1 MFILKVIHW
10 FIIIMLVASSLLPKR
25 FITYAFVFQIGVMLS
40 WLLTGRCV
48 LWDLQKKVDPTIDIK
63 KDTTSEMLGIDR
75 YTWLLITHTIIYIN
89 TLYLGYRLYKLYETK
104 MFIIAYILLN
114 GQYLHKGDD
123 DLSKY

>member
-25 FITYAFVFQIGVMLS
+25 FITCAFVFQIGVMLS